1 MAGLLNRV
9 VNGYRRTGADVLNH
23 DSEAELKRTLMAKA
37 EQQITQTAQQAA
49 APHGGV
55 KIRFDRKPDGTLRS
69 VEFQGSEAA
78 IEAARAAVAS

>member
-1 MAGLLNRV
+1 MPAEGQQIIEI
-9 VNGYRRTGADVLNH
+9 DFKMP
-23 DSEAELKRTLMAKA
+23 SEAELKRTLMAKA